1 MSVTGSASERA
12 GVPTAAR
19 GSADRRAGAP
29 TAALGPAVRAELAEA
44 GIWLA
49 LVAFGLAGTAL
60 LASTDV
66 DLGLTRPPWHDGWE
80 PRLDP
85 LVVVPLAVA
94 AVVIALTAWWAS
106 TIRPPAQPGGTT
118 PTVDVVPG
126 AATTPDTAPSAASTA
141 PTDSSTTTTTT
152 TTAPPTTPAAR
163 SVVFRL
169 PWSVLLLL
177 GYLGSLA
184 WSLALALVAPGDLTA
199 GLRAPADL
207 LAAAGAVGDDPLG
220 LLAAYTTTPHAAAG
234 AVAVLP
240 AHPPGPVL
248 ATWLL
253 TRAGLHG
260 AVAIGVLF
268 TALGALTVPVV
279 CVAVRSLCHETAA
292 RRLVP
297 VLVLAPWSGWLAASP
312 DAVTATLAALA
323 VAVGV
328 VGCEPERRSVWWAL
342 ASGLLLGLAALF
354 GYAPVWLGVA
364 VAAAY
369 FVRRRPLLNVITG
382 LGALLPLWLFYAWGF
397 SWPDG
402 LALASAPRPSAGAAL
417 AWIFLDLT
425 VLVLATGPV
434 AVRAARRLRL
444 TPGWPFLVG
453 ATATVLFAV
462 ALGLAEGGV
471 ERSWLPVFPWL
482 LVAAVAPRPRPAR
495 PGDRLQAG
503 SLPVILVSLNAIG
516 ALALRLC
523 LGGPPA

>member
-1 MSVTGSASERA
+1 MSVSRGASERA
-12 GVPTAAR
+12 RVPATAR
-19 GSADRRAGAP
+19 GRAQPRAGML
-29 TAALGPAVRAELAEA
+29 AASLGPAVRAELTEA

-60 LASTDV
+60 LASTDIS
-66 DLGLTRPPWHDGWE
+66 LGCPQPPWHDGWA

-85 LVVVPLAVA
+85 LVAVPLAVA
-94 AVVIALTAWWAS
+94 ATVIALTAWWAS
-106 TIRPPAQPGGTT
+106 TIRPP
-118 PTVDVVPG
+118 
-126 AATTPDTAPSAASTA
+126 
-141 PTDSSTTTTTT
+141 
-152 TTAPPTTPAAR
+152 R
-163 SVVFRL
+163 SVAFRL

-184 WSLALALVAPGDLTA
+184 FSLALALVTPGDLAA

-207 LAAAGAVGDDPLG
+207 LAAAGAVDDDPLG
-220 LLAAYTTTPHAAAG
+220 RLAAYTSTTPHAAAG
-234 AVAVLP
+234 SVAVLP

-260 AVAIGVLF
+260 AVPIGVLF

-297 VLVLAPWSGWLAASP
+297 VLVLAPWSVWMAASP
-312 DAVTATLAALA
+312 DAVTAALAALA
-323 VAVGV
+323 VAIGV
-328 VGCEPERRSVWWAL
+328 IGCEPERRSVWWAL

-402 LALASAPRPSAGAAL
+402 LALASAPRPSVGAAL

-425 VLVLATGPV
+425 VVVLATGPL

-453 ATATVLFAV
+453 ATATMLFAV
-462 ALGLAEGGV
+462 TLGLAEGGA
-471 ERSWLPVFPWL
+471 ERTWLPVFPWL

-503 SLPVILVSLNAIG
+503 SLPVILVSLSAIG
-516 ALALRLC
+516 ALGLRLC

>member
-1 MSVTGSASERA
+1 MSVSRGASERA
-12 GVPTAAR
+12 RVPATVR
-19 GSADRRAGAP
+19 RRMQPRAG
-29 TAALGPAVRAELAEA
+29 TLAASLGPAVRAELAEA

-60 LASTDV
+60 LASTDIS
-66 DLGLTRPPWHDGWE
+66 LGCPRPPWHDGWA

-94 AVVIALTAWWAS
+94 ATVIALTAWWAS
-106 TIRPPAQPGGTT
+106 TIRPP
-118 PTVDVVPG
+118 
-126 AATTPDTAPSAASTA
+126 
-141 PTDSSTTTTTT
+141 
-152 TTAPPTTPAAR
+152 R
-163 SVVFRL
+163 SVAFRL

-184 WSLALALVAPGDLTA
+184 FSLALALVTPGDLAA

-220 LLAAYTTTPHAAAG
+220 RLAAYTSTTPHAAAG
-234 AVAVLP
+234 SVAVLP

-260 AVAIGVLF
+260 AVPIGVLF

-297 VLVLAPWSGWLAASP
+297 VLVLAPWSVWMAASP
-312 DAVTATLAALA
+312 DAVTAALAALA
-323 VAVGV
+323 VAIGV
-328 VGCEPERRSVWWAL
+328 IGCEPERRSVWWAL

-402 LALASAPRPSAGAAL
+402 LALASAPRPSVGAAL

-425 VLVLATGPV
+425 VVVLATGPL

-453 ATATVLFAV
+453 ATATMLFAV
-462 ALGLAEGGV
+462 TLGLAEGGT
-471 ERSWLPVFPWL
+471 ERTWLPVFPWL

-503 SLPVILVSLNAIG
+503 SLPVILVSLSAIG
-516 ALALRLC
+516 ALGLRLC
-523 LGGPPA
+523 LGGPAT